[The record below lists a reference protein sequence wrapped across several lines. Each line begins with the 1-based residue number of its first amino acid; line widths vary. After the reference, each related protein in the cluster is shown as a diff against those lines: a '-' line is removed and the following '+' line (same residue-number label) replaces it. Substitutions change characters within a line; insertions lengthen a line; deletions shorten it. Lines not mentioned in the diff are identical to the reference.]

1 MWHEFSFHVYSK
13 QAFANWNNQTAY
25 VMVNTDL
32 SARCISTCMF
42 LFVARARAKTSNKGS
57 IPVRLK
63 VREVKWL
70 IPYVPFLNFSD
81 EEVKQKGLDN
91 IILGWGLT
99 GALTS
104 LLMVSPFAW
113 ILPEMIQKF
122 LFPQGVTSL
131 LYLIVVSVCDILL
144 DIGCV
149 LAVSKICKCD
159 FGKILGYHP
168 FSKMLRHAYIS
179 SLTVVWA
186 PCALGNFGWVFQHL
200 CVAAFETACW
210 FGAWH
215 DKESASY
222 LLQVFLLS
230 RLGCKSTTAKIPC
243 WWVDVS
249 CAACHTSRRKEWLHH
264 AACFLV
270 VAVFFASLSDFD
282 RIAASLDPC
291 REDELALFQSKQ
303 QVKGGHGLV
312 LLALVLTFDIVLTLN
327 YSQPPSRSAPFRPYF
342 IWQMIDMFFAC
353 SLHTDCIIIYI

>member
-32 SARCISTCMF
+32 SSRCISTCVF
-42 LFVARARAKTSNKGS
+42 LFVARARAKTSNNGS

-70 IPYVPFLNFSD
+70 VPYVPFLNFSD

-215 DKESASY
+215 DKESAICSKFFCYRGWGVRAQQQRY
-222 LLQVFLLS
+222 LVGESMWVVQLVTLQEGKNGCMMLHVSWLWLS
-230 RLGCKSTTAKIPC
+230 S
-243 WWVDVS
+243 
-249 CAACHTSRRKEWLHH
+249 LH
-264 AACFLV
+264 
-270 VAVFFASLSDFD
+270 
-282 RIAASLDPC
+282 
-291 REDELALFQSKQ
+291 LFQTSIALQ
-303 QVKGGHGLV
+303 HPLI
-312 LLALVLTFDIVLTLN
+312 LAE
-327 YSQPPSRSAPFRPYF
+327 R
-342 IWQMIDMFFAC
+342 M
-353 SLHTDCIIIYI
+353 SLHFSKASNKSREVMAWSCSHWF